1 VRAALDAAKE
11 PDPRH
16 GQLAAL
22 VAACAP
28 TAEVLEP
35 LGRRPRPGRKRR
47 LFGDLNVLEL
57 DWPVQPRADK
67 DDTSN
72 MKWTLSSSL
81 WSPRLQEDGG
91 YYDSDKRLNRC
102 FNADWE
108 VNKVNI
114 MRIWCFRKQGAN
126 PEAAREALRPG
137 FRALRAAFRVYSA
150 KRTYDH
156 AGAMGPMRLFQS
168 GFATI
173 WKDARVFDLAT
184 KDGAP
189 LLSPAELDR
198 VFVAANFNTGGVTTP
213 YLERHEMIPACIRLA
228 VLLYWD
234 SEICDSVEG
243 AVAKFLDDVVAPA
256 FGRDGFC
263 ARVAEPDDFR
273 RERLYNKETCACLRP
288 HMRELKNI
296 FKRFCFEGRYMD
308 HDRFAQAFA
317 HVENEGLVHAADLDL
332 AFAVSKLTMTSE
344 LDERRLNT
352 FQFFS
357 FLEAVWRVSVSIDP
371 FAPEDA
377 LKLFLDGLK
386 ATKGHRRRDQSKSP
400 AHSESESSI

>member
-1 VRAALDAAKE
+1 
-11 PDPRH
+11 
-16 GQLAAL
+16 
-22 VAACAP
+22 
-28 TAEVLEP
+28 
-35 LGRRPRPGRKRR
+35 
-47 LFGDLNVLEL
+47 
-57 DWPVQPRADK
+57 
-67 DDTSN
+67 
-72 MKWTLSSSL
+72 
-81 WSPRLQEDGG
+81 
-91 YYDSDKRLNRC
+91 
-102 FNADWE
+102 
-108 VNKVNI
+108 

-243 AVAKFLDDVVAPA
+243 AIAKFLDDVVAPA
-256 FGRDGFC
+256 F
-263 ARVAEPDDFR
+263 
-273 RERLYNKETCACLRP
+273 
-288 HMRELKNI
+288 
-296 FKRFCFEGRYMD
+296 
-308 HDRFAQAFA
+308 
-317 HVENEGLVHAADLDL
+317 
-332 AFAVSKLTMTSE
+332 
-344 LDERRLNT
+344 
-352 FQFFS
+352 
-357 FLEAVWRVSVSIDP
+357 
-371 FAPEDA
+371 
-377 LKLFLDGLK
+377 
-386 ATKGHRRRDQSKSP
+386 
-400 AHSESESSI
+400 